1 MPITKKIKVIV
12 FDLDGTL
19 TKSRNKVTV
28 STAKLFCR
36 LLNIKKVVVIGGGN
50 YQQFQNQ
57 FLKYLPC
64 SEFFNNLLILPTSG
78 ASMYFYHKN
87 KWHKVYQKFLTK
99 NEKQQIYQTFNKVF
113 QKLNYKEPLKTYGKI
128 FDDRQSQIT
137 FSALGQL
144 APLTKKQLWNKKNNK
159 LRKQIAKELKKYL
172 PDYVISLG
180 GLTSIDI
187 TKGGIDKAY
196 GIYQIMKFWNIRKE
210 DLVFIGDALFKGG
223 NDYLVKKTG
232 IKTIQVKNYHQSE
245 KLIKDILNKTSR

>member
-1 MPITKKIKVIV
+1 
-12 FDLDGTL
+12 
-19 TKSRNKVTV
+19 
-28 STAKLFCR
+28 
-36 LLNIKKVVVIGGGN
+36 
-50 YQQFQNQ
+50 
-57 FLKYLPC
+57 
-64 SEFFNNLLILPTSG
+64 
-78 ASMYFYHKN
+78 
-87 KWHKVYQKFLTK
+87 
-99 NEKQQIYQTFNKVF
+99 
-113 QKLNYKEPLKTYGKI
+113 
-128 FDDRQSQIT
+128 
-137 FSALGQL
+137 
-144 APLTKKQLWNKKNNK
+144 LWNKKNNK

>member
-1 MPITKKIKVIV
+1 
-12 FDLDGTL
+12 
-19 TKSRNKVTV
+19 
-28 STAKLFCR
+28 
-36 LLNIKKVVVIGGGN
+36 
-50 YQQFQNQ
+50 
-57 FLKYLPC
+57 
-64 SEFFNNLLILPTSG
+64 
-78 ASMYFYHKN
+78 MYKR
-87 KWHKVYQKFLTK
+87 
-99 NEKQQIYQTFNKVF
+99 QQIYQTFNKVF
-113 QKLNYKEPLKTYGKI
+113 QKLNYKKPLKTYGKI

-144 APLTKKQLWNKKNNK
+144 APLAKKQLWNKKNNK

-232 IKTIQVKNYHQSE
+232 IKTIQVKNYLQTE
-245 KLIKDILNKTSR
+245 KLIRDFLK